1 MTWNISTVEDLPPR
15 DLDLKSDREFRPVK
29 TIAEK
34 CCDVDNDVVITMV
47 MIMTIIL
54 IAMMMMIA
62 MIDTAGNIY

>member
-34 CCDVDNDVVITMV
+34 CCDVDNDVVITRV
-47 MIMTIIL
+47 MIVMVIL
-54 IAMMMMIA
+54 IVMMMVIA
-62 MIDTAGNIY
+62 MIDDAGNIC